1 MEEQR
6 QIVLGVCAMSKK
18 SRSKP
23 MQEIL
28 DRLRRFEYI
37 RTVVFDEAVILKEPV
52 ENWPICDC
60 LISFHS
66 KGFPLDKAVAYAKL
80 RNPMVLNNLEMQY
93 KIQDRWPSLE
103 ISLNYLSIFRVI
115 IIKKIHTKVLP

>member
-1 MEEQR
+1 MDERSDQR

-18 SRSKP
+18 SGSKP

-28 DRLRRFEYI
+28 DRLRCFEYI
-37 RTVVFDEAVILKEPV
+37 RCEVFDETVILKQPV

-80 RNPMVLNNLEMQY
+80 RKPMVLNHLEMQY
-93 KIQDRWPSLE
+93 QLQDR
-103 ISLNYLSIFRVI
+103 
-115 IIKKIHTKVLP
+115 